1 MGIFFACGTAR
12 TRLDAAALGRDLI
25 LFTRVWRAIRMS
37 GRGEGVG
44 QICTLFETIGS
55 ARGDSTGCNVAELF
69 GKARAVC
76 MRAARRI

>member
-12 TRLDAAALGRDLI
+12 TRLDATALGRDLI
-25 LFTRVWRAIRMS
+25 LFTVWRATRMS

-44 QICTLFETIGS
+44 QICTLFEIIGS
-55 ARGDSTGCNVAELF
+55 ARGDSTGCGVAELF